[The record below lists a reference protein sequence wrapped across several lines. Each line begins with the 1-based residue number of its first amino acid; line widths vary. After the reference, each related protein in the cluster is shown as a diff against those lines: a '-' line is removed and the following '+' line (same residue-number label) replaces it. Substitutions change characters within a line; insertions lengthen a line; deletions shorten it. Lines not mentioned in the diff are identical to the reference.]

1 MDGRVKYEF
10 PWIPTSCLPIRMD
23 IAEVEI
29 LFKIFLEGTALD
41 VFFLHP
47 RWSISALDPIKG
59 AALDYRILK
68 VDQVPWTMLFELL
81 PNGFSFFGLV
91 NAIEDRA
98 QRIIRYAVLNLMK
111 AVSCIK
117 VMHGKETSLVDKKEK
132 SSKNQIRQ
140 NSGVDLILESHRE
153 RNKKV
158 QHLHE
163 VKIAEVSKNV
173 IKIQIF

>member
-1 MDGRVKYEF
+1 MLLRLKY
-10 PWIPTSCLPIRMD
+10 C
-23 IAEVEI
+23 
-29 LFKIFLEGTALD
+29 FKIFLDGTAVD
-41 VFFLHP
+41 VLFLHP
-47 RWSISALDPIKG
+47 RWSISALDPIRG
-59 AALDYRILK
+59 AALDYRTLK

-91 NAIEDRA
+91 NAVEVRA

-111 AVSCIK
+111 AVSYIK
-117 VMHGKETSLVDKKEK
+117 DSIEEELSPSICYLVMRGKETSLVDKKEK

-153 RNKKV
+153 RNKRV

-163 VKIAEVSKNV
+163 VNIAEVSKNV
-173 IKIQIF
+173 IKIQIFESCGIY